1 MSSLKKL
8 FLQASTENAGSDNA
22 SEVGSCNSLIST
34 STLPTDA
41 RSLKRVNDGSF
52 DFDTDAIPE
61 SAKPALADLF
71 HAVDAAHAQA
81 EILRSAVEAVRNALS
96 PGLVSPNSYRLS
108 RLFLSNVLLIC
119 LSAEATQKLAD
130 SLHLSRPGYAIIVY
144 AVCRQSYK
152 HGERSLRFYCLH

>member
-1 MSSLKKL
+1 MLE
-8 FLQASTENAGSDNA
+8 ATMPDIA
-22 SEVGSCNSLIST
+22 SEVGSCISFIST

-41 RSLKRVNDGSF
+41 RSLKRGNEGSF

-61 SAKPALADLF
+61 CAKPALANLF
-71 HAVDAAHAQA
+71 DAVDAAHAQA

-96 PGLVSPNSYRLS
+96 SGLVSPNSYRLS

-119 LSAEATQKLAD
+119 LSAEATQKIAD
-130 SLHLSRPGYAIIVY
+130 SLHFRLEPSRLRHHRL

-152 HGERSLRFYCLH
+152 HGER